1 MWQLLH
7 RSATSRALYHFCQ
20 KLVPWFAVFA
30 CITLL
35 TGTVW
40 GLLFAPADHQQGD
53 SFRIIYLHVPT
64 AIGSMLVYFAMAI
77 VAFIGLVWQL
87 PSANMSVAV
96 MAPIGAVYT
105 FLALVTGSL
114 WGKPMWGTWWV
125 WDARLTSELI
135 LLFLYLGVIALSRAF
150 DERKKAGKASAILA
164 TIGVINLPII
174 HFSVQWWNTLHQ
186 GSTLTKFSKPLIDWM
201 MLWPLLLNIVGVVL
215 FFICLFLMNLKNKIL
230 HSESNQAWVRDLI
243 I

>member
-7 RSATSRALYHFCQ
+7 RNVTSNALYHFCQ
-20 KLVPWFAVFA
+20 KLVPWFAVLA

-35 TGTVW
+35 TGTIW
-40 GLLFAPADHQQGD
+40 GLIFAPADYQQGD

-64 AIGSMLVYFAMAI
+64 AIGSMIVYLAMAI
-77 VAFIGLVWQL
+77 VAFIGLVWQSPHAHL
-87 PSANMSVAV
+87 SVAA

-105 FLALVTGSL
+105 FLTLVTGSL
-114 WGKPMWGTWWV
+114 WGKPMWGIWWV
-125 WDARLTSELI
+125 WDARLTSELV
-135 LLFLYLGVIALSRAF
+135 LLLLYLGVMVLSRMFA
-150 DERKKAGKASAILA
+150 DQKKAAKAAAILA

-186 GSTLTKFSKPLIDWM
+186 GATLTTFSKPLIDSM
-201 MLWPLLLNIVGVVL
+201 MLWPLLINIVGVIL
-215 FFICLFLMNLKNKIL
+215 FFICLFLMSLTNKIL